1 MQKIKSAA
9 LALPALLLAGCAAA
23 LPAENTATIETAAA
37 AAPQTL
43 KVYTSASLAPA
54 AQAYAEAQGVAL
66 TLTDEAASADLLLT
80 DHAPGGSLLD
90 VTSDTLLAAAA
101 APQTLKVYTSASLAP
116 AAQAYAEAQGVA
128 LTLTDEAA
136 SADLLLTDHAP
147 GGSLLDVTSDTLL
160 AAAAARAGITENANA
175 LPLGRSLYGYWARA
189 DVLNALLG
197 DGAAAALQTAN
208 WEEWSDF
215 VETLS
220 AWMAE
225 PKAATVTLSGT
236 DYTLPDARPGSLTAT
251 GVFAAPLDRAS
262 GYTAAL
268 LAADGTYTADA
279 LTGPL
284 NGVYSAVT
292 LEWDHMAA
300 DGGEGIF
307 RRAKLTDLLAE
318 YGADTCNGLVLVPF
332 KCQLDDSDLTAED
345 YNAEG
350 LLNYPVLADVGSIAI
365 NAGTSADGLK
375 AAKSAALWLYS
386 NGAGEDALTETL
398 GVVTPW
404 NTAAGTTAVTAMQ
417 VQQVG
422 TGILP
427 GVALDTA
434 AADAL
439 TANELTLQD
448 SEKHTKAE
456 RTAFVDGA
464 LAALGAE

>member
-23 LPAENTATIETAAA
+23 LPAENTATIET
-37 AAPQTL
+37 
-43 KVYTSASLAPA
+43 
-54 AQAYAEAQGVAL
+54 
-66 TLTDEAASADLLLT
+66 
-80 DHAPGGSLLD
+80 
-90 VTSDTLLAAAA
+90 AAAA

-225 PKAATVTLSGT
+225 PKAATVTLSGA

-365 NAGTSADGLK
+365 NADTSAVGIEPQRGRGRPDRDTGRRHAMEHGCRHDGGHGHAG
-375 AAKSAALWLYS
+375 AAGRHGHTARR
-386 NGAGEDALTETL
+386 GAGHCSRRCPDCQRTDPAGQRKAHQGRAHRLCGWCIGRAGG
-398 GVVTPW
+398 GVRQGKPQFPGTCRAACPQAA
-404 NTAAGTTAVTAMQ
+404 AAG
-417 VQQVG
+417 
-422 TGILP
+422 
-427 GVALDTA
+427 
-434 AADAL
+434 
-439 TANELTLQD
+439 
-448 SEKHTKAE
+448 
-456 RTAFVDGA
+456 
-464 LAALGAE
+464 

>member
-37 AAPQTL
+37 APPQTL

-80 DHAPGGSLLD
+80 DHAPS
-90 VTSDTLLAAAA
+90 
-101 APQTLKVYTSASLAP
+101 
-116 AAQAYAEAQGVA
+116 
-128 LTLTDEAA
+128 
-136 SADLLLTDHAP
+136 
-147 GGSLLDVTSDTLL
+147 GSLLDVTSDTLL

-208 WEEWSDF
+208 W
-215 VETLS
+215 
-220 AWMAE
+220 
-225 PKAATVTLSGT
+225 
-236 DYTLPDARPGSLTAT
+236 DARPGSLTAT

-365 NAGTSADGLK
+365 NADTSADGLK

-434 AADAL
+434 VADAL

>member
-23 LPAENTATIETAAA
+23 LPAENTATIET
-37 AAPQTL
+37 
-43 KVYTSASLAPA
+43 
-54 AQAYAEAQGVAL
+54 
-66 TLTDEAASADLLLT
+66 
-80 DHAPGGSLLD
+80 
-90 VTSDTLLAAAA
+90 AAAA

-225 PKAATVTLSGT
+225 PKSATVTLSGA
-236 DYTLPDARPGSLTAT
+236 DYTLPDARPGSL
-251 GVFAAPLDRAS
+251 
-262 GYTAAL
+262 TAAL